1 MRISDWSSD
10 VCSSDLLGSLGVTR
24 FTEKSRRAQ
33 KSENAD
39 RQIDVEH
46 PTPGQIVGEPAA
58 KRRSDDR
65 TEHRTHAPDRHC
77 RAVTFRRVD
86 IEQNRLTHRNQ
97 GSTENALQQA
107 EDHKHPKVRSEPK
120 HPQYQGQANKKKQDN
135 TH

>member
-58 KRRSDDR
+58 KRRSDDG
-65 TEHRTHAPDRHC
+65 TKHRTHAPDRHC
-77 RAVTFRRVD
+77 SAMTFRRVD
-86 IEQNRLTHRNQ
+86 TEQDRLTHRNQ
-97 GSTENALQQA
+97 GRTENALQQSA
-107 EDHKHPKVRSEPK
+107 EARKSTRPDSSHTGAYRMPYS
-120 HPQYQGQANKKKQDN
+120 ACKK
-135 TH
+135 